1 MQTTL
6 KNLTQPVE
14 TIEEFC
20 ERWHITEFALFG
32 SVLRDDFCSESDID
46 VLVTFAPDFQR
57 RFNETIQIKQELEVL
72 FGRKVDLL
80 IKAAIARSSNWL
92 RRQNILE
99 SAEVIYAKGS

>member
-6 KNLTQPVE
+6 KNLIQPVE

-20 ERWHITEFALFG
+20 ERWHITEF
-32 SVLRDDFCSESDID
+32 
-46 VLVTFAPDFQR
+46 
-57 RFNETIQIKQELEVL
+57 VL

-80 IKAAIARSSNWL
+80 IKGAISRISNWL

-99 SAEVIYAKGS
+99 SAEVIYAKVSCKFD